1 MFQQHVTR
9 RPVRSAVK
17 VTRQALNRALD
28 AAEPKLESAAVELE
42 DLTRDAYKNLRKAS
56 LSKLDDLKDGYGKLE
71 KRVRKQLPP
80 IARSRKAA
88 RVVLAS
94 AGVLALAFVLFRK

>member
-9 RPVRSAVK
+9 RPVRTAVK
-17 VTRQALNRALD
+17 VTRHALNHALD
-28 AAEPKLESAAVELE
+28 VAEPKLESAAVELE

-56 LSKLDDLKDGYGKLE
+56 LAKLEDLKDGYGKIE

-80 IARSRKAA
+80 AARSKRTA
-88 RVVLAS
+88 RVLLAS
-94 AGVLALAFVLFRK
+94 AGVLALAFVLFKK